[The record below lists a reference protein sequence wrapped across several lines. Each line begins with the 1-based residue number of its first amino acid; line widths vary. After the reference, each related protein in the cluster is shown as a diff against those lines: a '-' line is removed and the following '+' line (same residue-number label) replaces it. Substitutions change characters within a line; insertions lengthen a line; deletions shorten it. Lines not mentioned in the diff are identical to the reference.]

1 MIDILKGLFNVFS
14 EVINKQFNY
23 EIPFSGTE
31 NIKLGYIFF
40 GWVIIVLL
48 IWNILKLFSV
58 KGE

>member
-1 MIDILKGLFNVFS
+1 MIDILQGLFNVFS
-14 EVINKQFNY
+14 EVINKLFNY

-40 GWVIIVLL
+40 AWIIIILL
-48 IWNILKLFSV
+48 IYNIIKIFSI

>member
-14 EVINKQFNY
+14 EIINKLFNY
-23 EIPFSGTE
+23 EIPFNGTE

-40 GWVIIVLL
+40 AWVIIVLL
-48 IWNILKLFSV
+48 IWNVLKLIDV

>member
-14 EVINKQFNY
+14 EIINKLFNY
-23 EIPFSGTE
+23 EIPFIGTE

>member
-14 EVINKQFNY
+14 EIINKLFNY
-23 EIPFSGTE
+23 EIPFNGTQ

-40 GWVIIVLL
+40 AWVIIVLL
-48 IWNILKLFSV
+48 IWNILKLIDV

>member
-1 MIDILKGLFNVFS
+1 MIDILKGIFNVFS
-14 EVINKQFNY
+14 EIINKLFNY

-48 IWNILKLFSV
+48 IWNILKLIDV

>member
-1 MIDILKGLFNVFS
+1 MIDVLNGTFMVLTKIV
-14 EVINKQFNY
+14 NKIFNY

-40 GWVIIVLL
+40 GWVIIILL

>member
-1 MIDILKGLFNVFS
+1 MIDILKGTFNVFS
-14 EVINKQFNY
+14 QTINKLYNY

-40 GWVIIVLL
+40 AWVIIVLL
-48 IWNILKLFSV
+48 VWNVLKLIDL

>member
-14 EVINKQFNY
+14 KIINKLFNY

>member
-14 EVINKQFNY
+14 EIINKLFNY

-40 GWVIIVLL
+40 AWVIIVLL
-48 IWNILKLFSV
+48 IWNVLKLIDV